1 MPTIS
6 TRGTFGRAAG
16 SLEQTRAD
24 LGVPRPTSLRALS
37 APFLR
42 DLVFDEPIVTDEPLG
57 GRHSLTVSPD
67 GRYRYQGHLRATGLI
82 SFEVAVVATLRHPI
96 EVLGGPP
103 AEGQVAFAAHGEVH
117 GSNEAGERE
126 FAWDEVGQLPLLAAE
141 WEGLRGSRFDTRL
154 EFDSDLF
161 GAAGDIASFFGQ
173 VFALSATFGAAGV
186 AIVLAGKAAE
196 LLDVEQLVLP
206 GTVGVVMVS
215 GAAYVLGPG
224 VLYPAFL
231 VGAAVSA
238 TLVQQ
243 RVLRHDERTFA
254 DLVFAPPLS
263 PGQASPNA
271 DLYDRIRLTNLAG
284 LGGRPFT
291 APGPGEAILLN
302 LGKGF
307 DNPVTY
313 TGRGGERLDENAA
326 GQLLV
331 HELTHAW
338 QIAHESF
345 TPSYYCRAL
354 STAVGTVGGDMSAY
368 SYGPAGP
375 PWGDFGTEQQAS
387 IVDEWFAGS
396 AFPTDPNR
404 IDTRRQGAFPM
415 RHADRD
421 GPNQNPYFRYLR
433 DNIRAGI
440 A

>member
-6 TRGTFGRAAG
+6 TRSTFGRAAG
-16 SLEQTRAD
+16 SLEQTRAG
-24 LGVPRPTSLRALS
+24 LGVPRPTGLRALS
-37 APFLR
+37 EPFLR

-57 GRHSLTVSPD
+57 GRHSLTVSSD
-67 GRYRYQGHLRATGLI
+67 GRYRYQGHLRATGLT
-82 SFEVAVVATLRHPI
+82 SFEVAIVATLRHPI

-117 GSNEAGERE
+117 GSNEAGGRG
-126 FAWDEVGQLPLLAAE
+126 FAWDEVGQLPLPAAE
-141 WEGLRGSRFDTRL
+141 WDALRGSRFNTRL

-161 GAAGDIASFFGQ
+161 GDAGDIASFFGQ

-186 AIVLAGKAAE
+186 AIVLAGKAAD
-196 LLDVEQLVLP
+196 LLDIEQCVLP
-206 GTVGVVMVS
+206 GMVGVVMVS

-231 VGAAVSA
+231 VGAAVTA

-243 RVLRHDERTFA
+243 RVLRPDERTFA
-254 DLVFAPPLS
+254 DLVFSTPS

-271 DLYDRIRLTNLAG
+271 DLYDRIRLTNLVG

-291 APGPGEAILLN
+291 TPGLGGAILVN
-302 LGKGF
+302 LGEGF
-307 DNPVTY
+307 DYPVSY
-313 TGRGGERLDENAA
+313 TGRGGAALGENAA
-326 GQLLV
+326 GQLLI

-368 SYGPAGP
+368 SYGSAGP

-396 AFPTDPNR
+396 AFPNGSGVD
-404 IDTRRQGAFPM
+404 IRRQGRFPM
-415 RHADRD
+415 RHADVD

>member
-1 MPTIS
+1 MHLPPARVRIHA
-6 TRGTFGRAAG
+6 RRPI
-16 SLEQTRAD
+16 
-24 LGVPRPTSLRALS
+24 LGLRALS
-37 APFLR
+37 EPFLR

-57 GRHSLTVSPD
+57 GRHNLTVSHD
-67 GRYRYQGHLRATGLI
+67 GRYRYQGHLRATGLT
-82 SFEVAVVATLRHPI
+82 SFEVAIVATLRHPI
-96 EVLGGPP
+96 EVLGRPP
-103 AEGQVAFAAHGEVH
+103 ADGQVAFAAHGEIH

-141 WEGLRGSRFDTRL
+141 WDELRGSRFHTRL
-154 EFDSDLF
+154 ELDPDLF

-173 VFALSATFGAAGV
+173 IFALSATFGAAGV
-186 AIVLAGKAAE
+186 AIVLAGNAAD

-206 GTVGVVMVS
+206 DTVGVVMVS

-224 VLYPAFL
+224 VPYPAFL
-231 VGAAVSA
+231 VGAAVTA

-254 DLVFAPPLS
+254 DLVLATPSPP
-263 PGQASPNA
+263 GNASPNA
-271 DLYDRIRLTNLAG
+271 DFNGRIRLTNLVG
-284 LGGRPFT
+284 LGGRTFT
-291 APGPGEAILLN
+291 APGPGGAILGD
-302 LGKGF
+302 LGEGF
-307 DNPVTY
+307 DDPVTY
-313 TGRGGERLDENAA
+313 TGRGGAALGANAV
-326 GQLLV
+326 GQLLI

-338 QIAHESF
+338 QIAHEPF

-368 SYGPAGP
+368 SYGSAGP

-396 AFPTDPNR
+396 AFPNGSGVD
-404 IDTRRQGAFPM
+404 IRRQGRFPM
-415 RHADRD
+415 RHADVD